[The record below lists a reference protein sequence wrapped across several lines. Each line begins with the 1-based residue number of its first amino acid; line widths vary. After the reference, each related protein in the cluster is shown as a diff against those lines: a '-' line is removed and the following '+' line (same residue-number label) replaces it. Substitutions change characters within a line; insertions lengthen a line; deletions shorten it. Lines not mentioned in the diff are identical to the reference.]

1 MARRLL
7 LFFRNAAENDAVI
20 TAVVLVATAA
30 CYVSLPRPGVGFGDA
45 AEFALRPAFLAPGHY
60 PGYPFPN
67 QLFYLPGLVARAPAH
82 AGAILNALFA
92 AAAVAALYVSMRLV
106 DVRRP
111 VAAALAL
118 AFAFTPAVW
127 VVATGGPEVYTL
139 EVLTA
144 ALVVALTLAAGRR
157 RDPRFTLAAWFIFG
171 LALGNRT
178 TFVVFA
184 LWLGVALFIV
194 PRRRFDLAVAAAAL
208 GASVYGMMVLRW
220 LFVANHGPEQPYVN
234 ALLFGRKMATVTCV
248 SLSHPM
254 GLKKLFA
261 DFVFQ
266 AKYPPLLLAL
276 LGVGVGFRRRLWAA
290 VPLFILLAF
299 FVWTYT
305 VYVGPPY
312 EPYMVLP
319 LWGLFTFAAWGGDT
333 LYRRLL
339 HCPKCAVF
347 WGLLF
352 FTLPA
357 YNLTRNFTLADHR
370 FDRGAASFVTEGFR
384 TMAYRG
390 ALAGEH
396 TNFMSFAYY
405 RWVMGARPDLI
416 LSCFTNEKWERELIQ
431 LQRNAGPTFRP
442 CDTAFEGR
450 PRRPVYL
457 VTTFPRI
464 ERHAAYGVRFIP
476 EDSLAERLAA
486 MRPGEYFVFLSG
498 DIAPEPGEA
507 AAGLVRRKEG
517 AARYSRTGEDYDWRS
532 PGYRFPLRWDVGAST
547 VVAGRREGAGV
558 AAYAAVHRGPASD
571 RLKAPPIGLFPSDWP
586 VVFKV
591 SGDDGRFRTGMEF
604 GLPGA
609 RFRMPSSGVLFIALD
624 RRGKLAGPPERYYFD
639 GDCLHYVFVVDE
651 PREQ

>member
-1 MARRLL
+1 MARRLFL
-7 LFFRNAAENDAVI
+7 VLKKAADNDAVI
-20 TAVVLVATAA
+20 AAVVLVATAA
-30 CYVSLPRPGVGFGDA
+30 CYVSLTRPGVGFGDA

-67 QLFYLPGLVARAPAH
+67 QLFYLPSLVARTPAH
-82 AGAILNALFA
+82 AGAVLNALFG
-92 AAAVAALYVSMRLV
+92 AAAVAALYVSARLG

-144 ALVVALTLAAGRR
+144 ALVVALTLAAWRR
-157 RDPRFTLAAWFIFG
+157 QDPRFSLAAWFVFG

-178 TFVVFA
+178 SFAVFA
-184 LWLGVALFIV
+184 LWLGVAFFVV
-194 PRRRFDLAVAAAAL
+194 PRRRLDLAVTAAAL

-220 LFVANHGPEQPYVN
+220 LSVANHGPEQPYVN
-234 ALLFGRKMATVTCV
+234 ALLFARKMATVTCA
-248 SLSHPM
+248 SLSRPAE
-254 GLKKLFA
+254 LKKLFA
-261 DFVFQ
+261 DFLFQ

-276 LGVGVGFRRRLWAA
+276 LGVGVGFRRRVWAA
-290 VPLFILLAF
+290 APLFVLFAF
-299 FVWTYT
+299 FVWTYK

-319 LWGLFTFAAWGGDT
+319 LWGLFTFAAWGGDA

-357 YNLTRNFTLADHR
+357 YNLTRNYGFADHR
-370 FDRGAASFVTEGFR
+370 FDRGAMSFVTQGFR

-390 ALAGEH
+390 AVAGEH
-396 TNFMSFAYY
+396 TNFMPFAYY

-450 PRRPVYL
+450 PRRPIYL
-457 VTTFPRI
+457 VTTFPRP
-464 ERHAAYGVRFIP
+464 ENRAACGARFMP
-476 EDSLAERLAA
+476 EDFLAERLAA
-486 MRPGEYFVFLSG
+486 LRPGECFVLLAG
-498 DIAPEPGEA
+498 DVAPAPREPM
-507 AAGLVRRKEG
+507 AGLGRRKDKV
-517 AARYSRTGEDYDWRS
+517 ARYSRTGEDYDWRS
-532 PGYRFPLRWDVGAST
+532 AGCRFPLRWDVGAST

-558 AAYAAVHRGPASD
+558 AAYAAVKRGPASD
-571 RLKAPPIGLFPSDWP
+571 RLKAPPKGPFPSDWP

-609 RFRMPSSGVLFIALD
+609 RFRMPSSGVLFVALD
-624 RRGKLAGPPERYYFD
+624 RQGKLTGPPGRYYFD
-639 GDCLHYVFVVDE
+639 GDCLHYVFVVGEDRA
-651 PREQ
+651 P